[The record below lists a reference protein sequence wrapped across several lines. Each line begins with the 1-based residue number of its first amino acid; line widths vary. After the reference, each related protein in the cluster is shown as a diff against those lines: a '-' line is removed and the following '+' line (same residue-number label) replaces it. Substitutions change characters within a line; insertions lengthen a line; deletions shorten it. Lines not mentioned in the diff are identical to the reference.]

1 MQDIANAP
9 SGERT
14 LKVSAT
20 TPPKKLAGSIVLV
33 CEGGEAPM
41 LLPLGAACVNQVRRS
56 RKQEKNVWMSQGQR
70 HEPQKQRDYAGHT
83 YTRTLAQKRSVFIHR
98 RCHA

>member
-1 MQDIANAP
+1 MTTGNDKARNTGTPSGVTHRQGQTVQDIANAP

-20 TPPKKLAGSIVLV
+20 TIPKKLAGSIIMV

-41 LLPLGAACVNQVRRS
+41 LLPLGAACVNQARGR
-56 RKQEKNVWMSQGQR
+56 G
-70 HEPQKQRDYAGHT
+70 
-83 YTRTLAQKRSVFIHR
+83 
-98 RCHA
+98 